1 MFYEITKFLKTYERL
16 LIKPVVL
23 PGVYFLISYAL
34 AQIDTW
40 FLYHNLQFRF
50 PILPSLLILLLLL

>member
-40 FLYHNLQFRF
+40 FL
-50 PILPSLLILLLLL
+50 